1 MIALGT
7 VRLASFAS
15 SDSVETASNPRKDRH
30 SSAAPV
36 KTEPN
41 PSTVPSPA
49 SGAIR
54 FTLPDP
60 DIEAID
66 ITTNTAMN
74 RNCNPMMTTLA
85 HDTET
90 MPTMLSIVTAAIAT
104 RIHTHVGTA
113 GSAAPI

>member
-1 MIALGT
+1 M
-7 VRLASFAS
+7 
-15 SDSVETASNPRKDRH
+15 
-30 SSAAPV
+30 
-36 KTEPN
+36 
-41 PSTVPSPA
+41 PSPA

-60 DIEAID
+60 EIEEID

-74 RNCNPMMTTLA
+74 TNCNPMMTTLA

-90 MPTMLSIVTAAIAT
+90 MPRMLRIVTTAIAT

-113 GSAAPI
+113 GSAAPM